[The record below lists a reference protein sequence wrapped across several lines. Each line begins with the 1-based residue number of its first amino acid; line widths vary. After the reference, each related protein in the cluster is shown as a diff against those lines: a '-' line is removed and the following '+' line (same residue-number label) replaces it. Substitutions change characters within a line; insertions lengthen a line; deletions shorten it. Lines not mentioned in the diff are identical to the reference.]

1 MKKTWLLALFCVVI
15 AFSAPMVRTVV
26 ANDDDGDHINDEIE
40 EAERRELRIESE
52 NGSVIVESESENK
65 TVENEFEIKFS
76 TEEGIRLD
84 LGFSSETD
92 ATEFELEVKVLFYQ
106 LVEFVDQN
114 GDGVPSAGEE
124 VQTIDLTAKAYS
136 SPTVTQITS
145 KDDEPGYKFESHII
159 NEAFV
164 FQIIAEIFPTY
175 VLVNDT
181 IVKPMEMKITI
192 VIKGFPYKE
201 SGSLALMIKA
211 TSEKEIEREDG
222 DVEEEIE
229 VKSATAEGYFSWT
242 KEVWVDSVSEEVKSS
257 VVSTEK
263 GKLIALSYPNGKEI
277 VHDPKLG
284 VSLLTGTA
292 GLPWIYMAAGAA
304 IIAFVVAIG
313 IKVFRPKMLDL
324 GSLRVY
330 LTKGEP

>member
-1 MKKTWLLALFCVVI
+1 
-15 AFSAPMVRTVV
+15 MVRTVA
-26 ANDDDGDHINDEIE
+26 ANDDDGDYIDDEIE
-40 EAERRELRIESE
+40 EAEKRELKIESE
-52 NGSVIVESESENK
+52 NGSVTVESKSENK

-84 LGFSSETD
+84 LGFSSETN

-124 VQTIDLTAKAYS
+124 VQTMDLTAKAYS
-136 SPTVTQITS
+136 SSTVTQITS
-145 KDDEPGYKFESHII
+145 KDGESGYKFESHIM

-175 VLVNDT
+175 ALVNDT

-192 VIKGFPYKE
+192 VIKDFPYEE
-201 SGSLALMIKA
+201 SGALALMIKA
-211 TSEKEIEREDG
+211 TSEMEIEREYG

-229 VKSATAEGYFSWT
+229 VKSATAEGYFSWS
-242 KEVWVDSVSEEVKSS
+242 KEVWVDSVSKEVKSS
-257 VVSTEK
+257 VVNTEK
-263 GKLIALSYPNGKEI
+263 GKLIALSYPNGKDI

-284 VSLLTGTA
+284 VSLVSSVA
-292 GLPWIYMAAGAA
+292 GLPWIYMVVGAA
-304 IIAFVVAIG
+304 IIALAVAIG

-324 GSLRVY
+324 ASLRVY